1 MEEPKYYFI
10 CKASDIIPY
19 IPLLDKYFGYTAGY
33 FSFAIQDLLHK
44 GDIAP
49 EEDFDVRIPY
59 YVKVQEIIGLYSK
72 YFKEP
77 INPQLS
83 DILVFISNL
92 TFEDSLGKVMDSMQ
106 DTFEEM
112 YCADEAREEFL
123 EFYVWWKSRKNNGTI
138 RIMSKGE
145 VKGFNLEN
153 RMGWF
158 DNMIE
163 DYHKQF
169 YSDITSV
176 DQAKQI
182 LNKEKRGRKSSF
194 ESHNVKTIIYGL
206 SQLMRDYGVTTS
218 PYSTNLCRFICEYLV
233 LIRFCT
239 VNDPYNTPTNVK
251 AKISNVLRGQE
262 DVPKFYQMGE
272 AFTVKNLEEL
282 KNIGTRKF

>member
-1 MEEPKYYFI
+1 MEEPKFYFV
-10 CKASDIIPY
+10 CKASGIISY

-44 GDIAP
+44 GVITT
-49 EEDFDVRIPY
+49 EEDFDVPIPC
-59 YVKVQEIIGLYSK
+59 YVKVPEIIGLYSK
-72 YFKEP
+72 YFKGP
-77 INPQLS
+77 IDPQLS

-92 TFEDSLGKVMDSMQ
+92 TFEDSLSKSMNPIQ
-106 DTFEEM
+106 DELNEM
-112 YCADEAREEFL
+112 YTDEWVREEFL
-123 EFYVWWKSRKNNGTI
+123 EFYVWWKSREDKNTI

-169 YSDITSV
+169 YSNIISV
-176 DQAKQI
+176 DQARQI

-194 ESHNVKTIIYGL
+194 ESNNVKTIIYGL

-218 PYSTNLCRFICEYLV
+218 PYSTNLCKFICEYLV

-239 VNDPYNTPTNVK
+239 VDDPYNTPANVK
-251 AKISNVLRGQE
+251 AKISNILRGQE
-262 DVPKFYQMGE
+262 EVPKFFQRGE
-272 AFTVKNLEEL
+272 TFTETNRDNL
-282 KNIGTRKF
+282 KNRRVRKF